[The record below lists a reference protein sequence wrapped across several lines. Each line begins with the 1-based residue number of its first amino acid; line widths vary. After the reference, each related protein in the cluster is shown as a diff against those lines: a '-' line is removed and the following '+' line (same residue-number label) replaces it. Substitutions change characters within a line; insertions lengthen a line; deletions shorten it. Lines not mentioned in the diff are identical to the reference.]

1 MKQKIL
7 SSVAALFSA
16 TALFAQL
23 PVSQSPDNKNVVLEE
38 FTGIYCTFCPDGH
51 KRAQAIKTANPD
63 DVVLINIHTGGY
75 ADPNG
80 SDPDFRTPFGSALAN
95 QSGLQGYPSGTV
107 NRHVFSGGSTA
118 LGRGDWAGSSTIILG
133 QASYANVALEAS
145 LDLDTRELTVD
156 VEVYYTGD
164 GSATNKLNVALLQN
178 GIEGPQTGMSANP
191 SQVLPNGNYEHNHM
205 LRHLLTGQWGDEI
218 TTTTSG
224 TLIQRQYTYTI
235 PANLNGIAYELGNL
249 EIVAFLAEGNQEI
262 ITGAEGPISYIV
274 PPGSTIV
281 DLGAETS
288 MQTPS
293 NYCDNTVTP
302 QVTITNVDTA
312 TVSSYIASYTLNGG
326 TPVTETVTTP
336 ISGGATETVNF
347 PAINLPAGENKIV
360 YSVSLESGS
369 SYIELVS
376 GNNTAASQ
384 VMYIVPQSSFASTY
398 QEGFENIPVG
408 GTTFT
413 NAVLDN
419 PLDEGV
425 FVANNTVAQGIP
437 QNLGGFGNSNKSLLW
452 NFYGI
457 TPGKEISLVFHKM
470 DFSTGTDYR
479 VRFSHAYAQY
489 QNENDRLQVLVSTD
503 CGATWA
509 SVFSKQGS
517 DLKTSPAVSSG
528 NFFPSVTQWESN
540 EVDLSAYDGE
550 TEVMI
555 AFKGTSGYGN
565 NLYVDD
571 IQILD
576 GVSAGIKEE
585 HNGVV
590 RINTYP
596 NPTNSIINVDFELN
610 TQNEV
615 TVSIINTVGQ
625 TVAVNNLG
633 TVSGLQT
640 TQMDVSALDAGMYIV
655 KVKTANGEQTKRISV
670 VK

>member
-312 TVSSYIASYTLNGG
+312 TVSSYVASYTLNGG

-336 ISGGATETVNF
+336 LAGGATETVTF
-347 PAINLPAGENKIV
+347 PNITLPAGENKIV